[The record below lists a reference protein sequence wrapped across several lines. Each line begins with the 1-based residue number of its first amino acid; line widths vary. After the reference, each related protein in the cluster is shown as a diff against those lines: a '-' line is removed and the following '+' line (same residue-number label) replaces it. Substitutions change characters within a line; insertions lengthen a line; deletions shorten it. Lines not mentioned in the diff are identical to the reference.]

1 MLILASAVAVLM
13 LFLCSSSAMR
23 AEPQRRHSEG
33 IAEDARIL
41 FLCTAKLLL
50 FLHVCNSC
58 PQTCEANVRQVVN
71 LTVLTDYSCLRCTM
85 PHKYDQ
91 KFKYIYIFNSSF
103 TVVWGEILHCKTVRT
118 VRFLCLVVLSLSPH
132 ILVSLVCAGVTHG
145 AVFLKVL
152 NLRNVICFY

>member
-1 MLILASAVAVLM
+1 MARCFLRGVVSFFLLFLLPTTWTLRKLKMLILASAVAVLM

-58 PQTCEANVRQVVN
+58 PLTCEANVRQVVN
-71 LTVLTDYSCLRCTM
+71 LTVLADYSCLRCTM

-91 KFKYIYIFNSSF
+91 KFKYINNVSSANSYMANSK
-103 TVVWGEILHCKTVRT
+103 L
-118 VRFLCLVVLSLSPH
+118 FLTDNNFSQGST
-132 ILVSLVCAGVTHG
+132 S
-145 AVFLKVL
+145 
-152 NLRNVICFY
+152 